1 MEREIFKSHPLR
13 GIPIGLVR
21 GFMYGC
27 LILLVSLALGMN
39 EDLFIP
45 LLVVFVILCGII
57 GMISSIGKSI
67 TADGNGI
74 YVKNKAYLFAEN
86 NMYMQVHTHYYN
98 CIPVT
103 ERWID
108 IVGKDGKHKVKCSF
122 LNGQD
127 AGRLAKIIEDGM
139 KKKSYTPYD
148 GFERNDA
155 DVQIFIIP
163 AAELKETIDKRG
175 RLLVNIMFW
184 FLTVVFSWVLI
195 SMIIQDQLEEYGIWL
210 VIALIMNVLILG
222 GVTFFITRKFKK
234 SARKIPYE
242 IVFRGGIVYID
253 GKPFAGMDV
262 RKVVMTPERGDA
274 KGDMRRMLLYD
285 RTEKTSE
292 YSFGFRADEKGYPG
306 YAQLVEAVKDHF
318 GDKFAYDFH

>member
-27 LILLVSLALGMN
+27 LILLVSLALGMD

-45 LLVVFVILCGII
+45 LLVVAVILCGII
-57 GMISSIGKSI
+57 GLISGIGKSI

-122 LNGQD
+122 LSGQD

-139 KKKSYTPYD
+139 KKKGFTSYD

-155 DVQIFIIP
+155 DVQFFIIP

-184 FLTVVFSWVLI
+184 FLTVLFSWVLI
-195 SMIIQDQLEEYGIWL
+195 STIIQDQLEEYGIWL

-274 KGDMRRMLLYD
+274 KGDMRRMVFYE

-292 YSFGFRADEKGYPG
+292 YRFGFRADRKGYPE

-318 GDKFAYDFH
+318 GDKFAYDFQ

>member
-27 LILLVSLALGMN
+27 LILLISLALGMD

-57 GMISSIGKSI
+57 GMISGIGKSI

-108 IVGKDGKHKVKCSF
+108 IVGRDCKHKVKCSF
-122 LNGQD
+122 LSGQD

-139 KKKSYTPYD
+139 RKKGFTSMGRKQGTQTLFLFRIKCDHKFVVIYRLSCVFYVCSNISFVRYCTED
-148 GFERNDA
+148 GFICMRIAEIYIGIIMKIRLHHKRPFYI
-155 DVQIFIIP
+155 VTGYIF
-163 AAELKETIDKRG
+163 LDK
-175 RLLVNIMFW
+175 
-184 FLTVVFSWVLI
+184 
-195 SMIIQDQLEEYGIWL
+195 
-210 VIALIMNVLILG
+210 
-222 GVTFFITRKFKK
+222 
-234 SARKIPYE
+234 
-242 IVFRGGIVYID
+242 
-253 GKPFAGMDV
+253 
-262 RKVVMTPERGDA
+262 
-274 KGDMRRMLLYD
+274 
-285 RTEKTSE
+285 KT
-292 YSFGFRADEKGYPG
+292 
-306 YAQLVEAVKDHF
+306 
-318 GDKFAYDFH
+318 